1 MAKELKNKI
10 STDISL
16 AAEYLLNG
24 ELVAIPTETVYGL
37 AANGMD
43 EEAVLRIF
51 KAKERPLFNPL
62 ILHTHSI
69 EQALRLFHTPTETIK
84 VLADT
89 FWPGPLTIVAQKA
102 EIVPDLVTAGSP
114 MVAVRIPRHPLT
126 LDLLKAIPFPLA
138 APSANLFGSISP
150 TTPMHVAEQLGERIS
165 MVLDGGPCE
174 VGLESTILMVDNEAL
189 TLLRKGGVTPEEIK
203 RVTGQEPAIRTLSD
217 NPEAPGMLKSH
228 YAPSKPLFLGEMDE
242 LLKSYKLSEAGLL
255 LFGQG
260 SSYPDAADSRQLSF
274 SGDLHEAARNL
285 FRYLRELDKGPAK
298 VILAQKV
305 PESGIGMAINDRLW
319 RASHV

>member
-1 MAKELKNKI
+1 MAEELKNKL
-10 STDISL
+10 SANISL
-16 AAEYLLNG
+16 AAEFLQKG

-37 AANGMD
+37 AANGLND
-43 EEAVLRIF
+43 DAVLRVF

-62 ILHTHSI
+62 ILHTHSV
-69 EQALRLFHTPTETIK
+69 EEALRLFKAPNETISI
-84 VLADT
+84 LSRT
-89 FWPGPLTIVAQKA
+89 FWPGPLTIVAPKA
-102 EIVPDLVTAGSP
+102 DIVPDLVTAGSP

-126 LDLLKAIPFPLA
+126 LDLLRAITFPLA

-150 TTPMHVAEQLGERIS
+150 TTPIHVKEQLGERIS

-174 VGLESTILMVDNEAL
+174 VGLESTIVMVEGCEL
-189 TLLRKGGVTPEEIK
+189 TLLRKGGITPEEIK
-203 RVTGQEPAIRTLSD
+203 RVSGIEPVTRILSE

-228 YAPSKPLFLGEMDE
+228 YAPSKPLFLGELDE
-242 LLKSYKLSEAGLL
+242 LLMSHPLHEAGLL
-255 LFGQG
+255 LFGPG
-260 SSYPDAADSRQLSF
+260 DSYPDAADTRQLS
-274 SGDLHEAARNL
+274 STGNLHEAARNL

-319 RASHV
+319 RASH